1 LKHKKAK
8 SYRKAS
14 ESMPTEHYKSHFC
27 KLIWQNVKTL
37 KQQALEILALPSA
50 VLVPKQLKELLIA
63 MVDTIERQQ
72 HQIDT
77 LKARG

>member
-1 LKHKKAK
+1 
-8 SYRKAS
+8 
-14 ESMPTEHYKSHFC
+14 MPTEHYKSHFC